1 MEMADKTIIEKDG
14 LRVIIDPDAGSPSRP
29 AVLIWYKNNR
39 LVLDRLDVT
48 SRNSRRRVV
57 AAAVSAASRRKIEID
72 AFTLDK
78 LFEDAVA
85 RALVGRR
92 ERPASGNGKSER
104 QVRVVAFSEP
114 EPWPEPVDG
123 SLLLERVSA
132 WVRRYVWLSVEAA
145 DAIAAWATASW
156 FVEGLYFAPILALLS
171 ATKRCG
177 KTLLLDLLRP
187 IVRRGYLTS
196 GVGVTAAVVFRLNE
210 LHRPTLLVDEAE
222 KLSGRHADR
231 DLIAMLNAG
240 HRRGATVQRCFETG
254 GDYVVREFD
263 AFGFRALAAIRTLWD
278 TVLDRS
284 IVVNLERKPR
294 AATVER
300 FNGQVVAGEGE
311 ELARQL
317 RRWVDDNR
325 EAIAEAETSAPR
337 PLWLHDRACDN
348 WAPLLAVAEFAG
360 GEWPQRILAAARTL
374 STGVHD
380 DGDLGERIIQ
390 DIRRVLEADGYPEVI
405 KSGDLAAKLNA
416 LDDAPWGD
424 QRNGKGVS
432 TQKLAAML
440 RPFGIGPDH
449 RRTEGGSGPDVR
461 GYWLEDLESVFS
473 RYPPSQPSQGSQ
485 LSADVHPHGYLDLTR
500 DAPRD
505 TLEST
510 ERLGDTGDVTV
521 VTVPPVGGG
530 EEEPLIWEE
539 SE

>member
-1 MEMADKTIIEKDG
+1 MRGKSIIEKAG
-14 LRVIIDPDAGSPSRP
+14 FRVIIDPEAGSPSRP
-29 AVLIWYKNNR
+29 AVHIWYKNTR
-39 LVLDRLDVT
+39 LVLDRLDPT
-48 SRNSRRRVV
+48 SGTSRRRVIVAAV
-57 AAAVSAASRRKIEID
+57 AAAGRRKIEID
-72 AFTLDK
+72 AFSLEK
-78 LFEDAVA
+78 LFEDAA
-85 RALVGRR
+85 AKALAGRR
-92 ERPASGNGKSER
+92 QRSASDNGKAEQ

-123 SLLLERVSA
+123 SLLLERLSA

-145 DAIAAWATASW
+145 DAIAAWAAATW
-156 FVEGLYFAPILALLS
+156 FVQGLYFAPILALLS
-171 ATKRCG
+171 ATRRCG

-325 EAIAEAETSAPR
+325 EAIAEAETSTPR

-348 WAPLLAVAEFAG
+348 WAPLLAVAEFAD
-360 GEWPQRILAAARTL
+360 GEWPQRILAAARML
-374 STGVHD
+374 SASIQD

-390 DIRRVLEADGYPEVI
+390 DIRRVFEADDWPDVI
-405 KSGDLAAKLNA
+405 KSGQLAAKLNA

-424 QRNGKGVS
+424 QRNGKGIS
-432 TQKLAAML
+432 THKLATML
-440 RPFGIGPDH
+440 RPFGVRPDH
-449 RRTEGGSGPDVR
+449 RRSEGGSGPDVR

-473 RYPPSQPSQGSQ
+473 RYPPSQSSQASQPSGDLGPGES
-485 LSADVHPHGYLDLTR
+485 LDPTPDASR
-500 DAPRD
+500 DS
-505 TLEST
+505 LESS
-510 ERLGDTGDVTV
+510 ENPRETGHVTH
-521 VTVPPVGGG
+521 VTVPPGDRW